1 MRQLVGRAVEH
12 GLQMAAYTGELLQS
26 PERSDRWEII
36 TPPDLGIITFRYLP
50 ESMTDEK
57 AIDAFNL
64 KLIEAMYADG
74 YAMVSSTTLRNRP
87 VLRLC
92 PINPRTTEDDIRG
105 TIEKFEVIAEAI
117 A

>member
-1 MRQLVGRAVEH
+1 RAAVEH
-12 GLQMAAYTGELLQS
+12 GLRRAAYAGKLLQN
-26 PERSDRWEII
+26 PERRDHWEII
-36 TPPDLGIITFRYLP
+36 TPPDLGIITFRYKP
-50 ESMTDEK
+50 QGMTDEK
-57 AIDAFNL
+57 EIDAFNL
-64 KLIEAMYADG
+64 SLIDAMYTDG
-74 YAMVSSTTLRNRP
+74 YAMVSSTTLHNRP